1 MKKCKISMIFDFRI
15 NSGNELRAGVPASP
29 TFTEYFLV
37 MMKPDPG
44 DLESIERI
52 VRVTLA

>member
-1 MKKCKISMIFDFRI
+1 MKKCKISMIFYFRI

-52 VRVTLA
+52 ARVTV